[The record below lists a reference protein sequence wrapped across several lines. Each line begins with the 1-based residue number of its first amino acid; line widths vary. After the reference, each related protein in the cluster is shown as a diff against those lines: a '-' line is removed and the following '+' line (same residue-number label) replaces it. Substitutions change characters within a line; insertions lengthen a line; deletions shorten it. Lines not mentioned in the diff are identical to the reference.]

1 MTLSGC
7 DLSILRDRPGLIV
20 ALFMAWLG
28 A

>member
-1 MTLSGC
+1 LTLKGC
-7 DLSILRDRPGLIV
+7 DLDFLKDRPGLIV